1 MKTAQSQIGYKQLIQ
16 THCTFNEGYLMDFQT
31 WITFYS
37 NSVVNLNTFL
47 F

>member
-1 MKTAQSQIGYKQLIQ
+1 
-16 THCTFNEGYLMDFQT
+16 MDFQT

-47 F
+47 FEIKGFRDDDTVR